1 MLTQCQHT
9 EGVSQSPPDVVAH
22 RGASADRA
30 EHTRGAYELA
40 MRQGAEAV
48 ECDIRVSG
56 DGQLVLVHDRRV
68 DRTSSGR
75 GVVSSLTVPA
85 MSGWDFSSWQRRW
98 PASADW
104 LLREPPEPERG
115 VLTLPELLGMIR
127 DFARPVRLFVE
138 TKHPVRYGG
147 LVERILAGELHR
159 HGMLAPGENAPDA
172 VMMSF
177 STAAVRRFRR
187 LAPTVP
193 TVLLFD
199 NARRWRSGIL
209 PPWVDHAGPSVGV
222 VRSDP
227 EFVGRA
233 AQHGHGSYCWT
244 VDEPAD
250 IALCRRA
257 GVRYLATNAP
267 ARTRDHLRRAAPAE
281 RVAS

>member
-1 MLTQCQHT
+1 MP
-9 EGVSQSPPDVVAH
+9 QSTPEVVAH

-40 MRQGAEAV
+40 MRQGADAV
-48 ECDIRVSG
+48 ECDVRVSR

-68 DRTSSGR
+68 DRTSSGS
-75 GVVSSLTVPA
+75 GVVSTLTVPA

-98 PASADW
+98 PASADR
-104 LLREPPEPERG
+104 LLCDPPSPERG

-147 LVERILAGELHR
+147 LVERLLAGELHR
-159 HGMLAPGENAPDA
+159 HGMLTAGEHDPSA

-177 STAAVRRFRR
+177 SSAAVRRFRG

-193 TVLLFD
+193 TVLLFEGG
-199 NARRWRSGIL
+199 RRWRSGAL
-209 PPWVDHAGPSVGV
+209 PPWVDHAGPGIDV

-227 EFVGRA
+227 GFVARA
-233 AQHGHGSYCWT
+233 ARHGHGTYCWT
-244 VDEPAD
+244 VDAPDD
-250 IALCRRA
+250 IALCRQA

-267 ARTRDHLRRAAPAE
+267 AATRSHLNRLAPAE
-281 RVAS
+281 RVAA